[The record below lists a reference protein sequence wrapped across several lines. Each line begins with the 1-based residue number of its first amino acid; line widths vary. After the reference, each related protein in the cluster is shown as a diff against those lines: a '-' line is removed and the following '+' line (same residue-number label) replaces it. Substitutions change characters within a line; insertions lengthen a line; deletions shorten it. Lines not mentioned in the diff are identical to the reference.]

1 MQGSVFAIDRA
12 LIPQHRHI
20 IVAEVDGELV
30 LRRLLINPVPVL
42 KELRRDENHYPAR
55 QKSGFACMR
64 RCGLCAACTGERIVW
79 TLRPEKHPSDPY
91 RDPQSRI

>member
-30 LRRLLINPVPVL
+30 LRRLLIKPVPVL
-42 KELRRDENHYPAR
+42 KELRRDETITLLD
-55 QKSGFACMR
+55 KSQD
-64 RCGLCAACTGERIVW
+64 LPV
-79 TLRPEKHPSDPY
+79 
-91 RDPQSRI
+91 

>member
-42 KELRRDENHYPAR
+42 KELRRDENHPCSTKVRICLYEALWP
-55 QKSGFACMR
+55 MR
-64 RCGLCAACTGERIVW
+64 CLHRRTNRMDIEAGKAPF
-79 TLRPEKHPSDPY
+79 RPIPGSAK
-91 RDPQSRI
+91 